1 MAVEVLAGYWD
12 LNLETR
18 ELLLC
23 PRSQKMFGLVGSRRR
38 PLPSY
43 DWQPRIHPDDL
54 LTIDGE
60 LEAAGRN
67 DKTYCARF
75 RTVRPDGSTCEVL
88 GVGRATA
95 SDPKRFIGLNFDLH
109 DATAMAQRESRNARS
124 RMSLASTRLLGAGP
138 ANENDIRAWRV
149 WSPHSRKSIEREG
162 GLETPRAANL
172 GPPGEGL
179 NCTTPG
185 AETVFE
191 SGNVR
196 RTSFRDTARLVR
208 APFAQHRAPGCTQ
221 QCCGGASVRCSR
233 WLQFLVNEGLVL
245 TVNATDDPC
254 ETTAALTDKGRIA
267 LNEYFRAAGRVV

>member
-95 SDPKRFIGLNFDLH
+95 SNPKRFIGLNFDLH

-124 RMSLASTRLLGAGP
+124 RMSLASTLLLGAGP

-149 WSPHSRKSIEREG
+149 WSPIRERA
-162 GLETPRAANL
+162 LNAKAAW
-172 GPPGEGL
+172 
-179 NCTTPG
+179 
-185 AETVFE
+185 
-191 SGNVR
+191 R
-196 RTSFRDTARLVR
+196 RPEQQILV
-208 APFAQHRAPGCTQ
+208 HRAKASIARRQARKLFLNPAMFGEPPFEILLALYVRPSLSTVPLDVLSSVV
-221 QCCGGASVRCSR
+221 GVPASVARGGYSSS
-233 WLQFLVNEGLVL
+233 
-245 TVNATDDPC
+245 
-254 ETTAALTDKGRIA
+254 
-267 LNEYFRAAGRVV
+267 